1 MTIAKLEGAFTG
13 TGASSPIAV
22 AGGFNFRLA
31 GTFVATVKLERSFDD
46 GTSWAVV
53 SKNIDGQEAAYTAAV
68 DAVGN
73 EPEAGVTY
81 RWNCTAF
88 TSGQIDYRISQ

>member
-1 MTIAKLEGAFTG
+1 MTISVIQGSFTG
-13 TGASSPIAV
+13 TGTSAAV
-22 AGGFNFRLA
+22 SIVGAFNFRLA
-31 GTFVATVKLERSFDD
+31 GTFVATVKLERSFD
-46 GTSWAVV
+46 GGSTWAVV

-81 RWNCTAF
+81 RWTCTAF